1 MRADL
6 MWNERQWRDRR
17 IGLREIVSSW
27 VIVALIVVCLAA
39 WAGVRA
45 FMPDSAAPVIEHASR

>member
-1 MRADL
+1 

-27 VIVALIVVCLAA
+27 VIVALIIVSLVA
-39 WAGVRA
+39 WAGVQA
-45 FMPDSAAPVIEHASR
+45 LMSDSAAPVAEQASR

>member
-1 MRADL
+1 

-27 VIVALIVVCLAA
+27 AIVALIVVSLAA

-45 FMPDSAAPVIEHASR
+45 LMPDPAAPVATDTSR

>member
-1 MRADL
+1 

-27 VIVALIVVCLAA
+27 AIVALIIVPLVA
-39 WAGVRA
+39 WAGIQA
-45 FMPDSAAPVIEHASR
+45 LMPDSAAPVATHANR